1 MSAANAVLDILNE
14 TPVLKDLSVR
24 GQRLKE
30 GMDKILNEADLPTS
44 DVWPPE
50 YSRFLNYR
58 K

>member
-30 GMDKILNEADLPTS
+30 GMDKILNKQTSSS
-44 DVWPPE
+44 DVWPPK